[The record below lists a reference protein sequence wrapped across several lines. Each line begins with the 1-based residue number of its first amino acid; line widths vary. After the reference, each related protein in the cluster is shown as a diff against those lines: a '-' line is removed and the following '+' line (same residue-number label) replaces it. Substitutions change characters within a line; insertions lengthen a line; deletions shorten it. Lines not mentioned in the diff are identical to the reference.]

1 MNVQYT
7 NKHFRSF
14 LRRNIKRPNEFANK
28 YHYNTRNMRR
38 WLYNDHLFPRPP
50 MIALLCKQIS
60 ECYGVPL
67 EKLILDCFA
76 ALQRDMDDHF
86 KMEYSL

>member
-1 MNVQYT
+1 
-7 NKHFRSF
+7 
-14 LRRNIKRPNEFANK
+14 
-28 YHYNTRNMRR
+28 MRR